1 MKFDNIIFDLD
12 GTLLNTLDDLRDS
25 VNFALGQLSFPERST
40 DEIRRFVGNGVARLI
55 HLSVPNG
62 TNDKTESECLKIFKE
77 HYKCNMKNKT
87 TPYPGVIE
95 LLQNLNSLG
104 IKCAVVSNKFEPA
117 VVDLCRDYFGSL
129 VCAAVGQTDTRRKKP
144 EPDGVLYAMELLGAN
159 SDNTVY
165 VGDSEVD
172 VLTAKNSSLPC
183 IGVSWGFRS
192 RDVLK
197 TSGAEYI
204 ADSTDDI
211 LNIIKN

>member
-1 MKFDNIIFDLD
+1 MKYNNIIFDLD
-12 GTLLNTLDDLRDS
+12 GTLLNTLEDLRDS
-25 VNFALGQLSFPERST
+25 VNFALRRFSFPERST

-55 HLSVPNG
+55 HLTVPEGTDESTEDKCLSV
-62 TNDKTESECLKIFKE
+62 FKE
-77 HYKCNMKNKT
+77 HYKGNMKNKT
-87 TPYPGVIE
+87 APYPGIIE

-117 VVDLCRDYFGSL
+117 VIDLCKGYFPSL

-144 EPDGVLYAMELLGAN
+144 EPDGVLYAMELLGASS
-159 SDNTVY
+159 SDTVY

-197 TSGAEYI
+197 SSGAEYI